1 MNEINGISEESKLLF
16 VTSSNGE
23 AKKSRQMDFT

>member
-1 MNEINGISEESKLLF
+1 MNEINGISEDSKLLF

-23 AKKSRQMDFT
+23 AKENRQMDFT